1 VRKSLIT
8 LAAACAAI
16 LGAGRRAAA
25 VSVGDVAE
33 IKGRRLHRVFGV
45 GLVTGLR
52 GTGDKGLETQKRTA
66 VLLRNLNLSV
76 DPTDLPSKNVA
87 LVFVVAR
94 IKSDAPK
101 GTLVDV
107 TVASMGD
114 ATSLADGQLLPTPL
128 HTDDP
133 EQVYARAQGTVS
145 VNPAGTLTS
154 GTIVGG
160 ATVEQE
166 IPSRALQREYVNA
179 RGQKVSYFDLVLS
192 ADKGSFAL
200 ADEIAE
206 AINTGMTGM
215 RVAEEKAVARALGP
229 NQIRVEIPPSYR
241 NRRVAFARDVMNMP
255 VVVDPPAQ
263 VVIDELS
270 GVVVIT
276 GNVRISP
283 VDIQVGPTR
292 VFLKKEGSL
301 QDLKKAA
308 NEMYQGGNTE
318 LIAIIKQLAR
328 AGALQAR
335 LVSR

>member
-1 VRKSLIT
+1 MRKSLIT
-8 LAAACAAI
+8 LAACAAI

-66 VLLRNLNLSV
+66 MLLRNLNLSV
-76 DPTDLPSKNVA
+76 DPKDLPSKNVA

-94 IKSDAPK
+94 IRSDAPK

-128 HTDDP
+128 HTDNP
-133 EQVYARAQGTVS
+133 EKVYAMAQGTVS
-145 VNPAGTLTS
+145 VNPAGALTV

-160 ATVEQE
+160 GTVEEE
-166 IPSRALQREYVNA
+166 IPSKALERHYTNGVY
-179 RGQKVSYFDLVLS
+179 YFDLVLS
-192 ADKGSFAL
+192 AEKGSFAL

-215 RVAEEKAVARALGP
+215 RVAEEKAVARAVGP

-241 NRRVAFARDVMNMP
+241 DRRVAFAREVMNMP

-292 VFLKKEGSL
+292 VCLEKEGSL
-301 QDLKKAA
+301 KDLKTVTK
-308 NEMYQGGNTE
+308 EMYKGSNTE